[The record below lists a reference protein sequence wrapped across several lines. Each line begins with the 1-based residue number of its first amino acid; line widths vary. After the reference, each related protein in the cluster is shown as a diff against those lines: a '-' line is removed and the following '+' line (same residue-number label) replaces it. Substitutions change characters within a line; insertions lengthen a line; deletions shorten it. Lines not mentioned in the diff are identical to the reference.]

1 MIVNILNMK
10 KLLLTLLAIVATMG
24 AAVARDKVS
33 RDVTDL
39 PKEAQITLSRYF
51 PKAGVSHIKIEKQTF
66 GGTEYDVILVNGTEV
81 EFDGDGKWTEIDC
94 GHNAVPDALI
104 MKPIRDYVAKNYKGM
119 KIVKISIERSKY
131 EVELSNGLDLDF
143 SRSGE
148 FLRIDD

>member
-1 MIVNILNMK
+1 MK
-10 KLLLTLLAIVATMG
+10 KFLLTLLAIVATVTVAS
-24 AAVARDKVS
+24 AAREKVS

-39 PKEAQITLSRYF
+39 PKEAQITLSRHF
-51 PKAGVSHIKIEKQTF
+51 PKAGVSHIKIEKHTF

-81 EFDGDGKWTEIDC
+81 EFDSDGKWTEIDC
-94 GHNAVPDALI
+94 GHNAVPAALI
-104 MKPIRDYVAKNYKGM
+104 MKPIRDYVAKNYKGLN
-119 KIVKISIERSKY
+119 IVKISVERSKY